1 MLRLIYKRE
10 FLNLVRKKS
19 FWLSTFLVPLLMAG
33 VFGVQIFAGLN
44 ISQDDYIVL
53 VPETDLPEITRYLE
67 SHENYTY
74 KLSPLPIDSL
84 KKQIW
89 ADDHL
94 ILMEIGPQIIEKPTG
109 HATLYNV
116 SSLNLSVVNAIR
128 DHLRDAIRQYKQQD
142 AGISRDQLAALDFD
156 FSVDSV
162 VSSPKEEKRGSEV
175 IAMIVGL
182 VISLLMYVLVAAYGG
197 ILMQGVIEEKTN
209 RIVEVM
215 ISSVKPFKL
224 LMGKVLAIASAGLL
238 QFLLWT
244 ITSYLFVFILGLF
257 AAGMIDPEQ
266 IMATQGPGTP
276 LEAELAQGGME
287 KMLGQVE
294 NFQWGTLLWAF
305 PIYFLGGFFLY
316 GSLFAAAGASVDN
329 IQDAQQLT
337 LPISLPLLIPTILVM
352 NIVQSPNS
360 ALAVTLSM
368 IPFTSPM
375 SMLVRLSTTEVPSWQ
390 VLVSITLL
398 IMGFLG
404 CIWLGSKIY
413 RTGIL
418 MYGKKPSFKELWRW
432 VRY

>member
-1 MLRLIYKRE
+1 MLKLIYKRE
-10 FLNLVRKKS
+10 FFNLVRKRS
-19 FWLSTFLVPLLMAG
+19 FWLSTFLVPVLMAG
-33 VFGVQIFAGLN
+33 VFGIQIFAGLN
-44 ISQDDYIVL
+44 ISQDDYTVL
-53 VPETDLPEITRYLE
+53 VPETSLPEVTQYLA
-67 SHENYTY
+67 SSENFNY
-74 KLSPLPIDSL
+74 KFSPLPIDSL
-84 KKQIW
+84 KKRIW
-89 ADDHL
+89 ADEHL
-94 ILMEIGPQIIEKPTG
+94 ILLELGPQIVAKPTG

-116 SSLNLSVVNAIR
+116 GSLNLSVVTEVR
-128 DHLRDAIRQYKQQD
+128 DHLREAIRQYKQKEV
-142 AGISRDQLAALDFD
+142 GISEAQLAALDFD

-162 VSSPKEEKRGSEV
+162 VSGPKEEKRGSEM

-215 ISSVKPFKL
+215 VSSVKPFKL
-224 LMGKVLAIASAGLL
+224 LLGKVLAIASAGLL
-238 QFLLWT
+238 QFLMWT
-244 ITSYLFVFILGLF
+244 ITSYLLVFIMGLF
-257 AAGMIDPEQ
+257 VVGSIDPEQ
-266 IMATQGPGTP
+266 IMATQGAGTE
-276 LEAELAQGGME
+276 LEAELALSGME
-287 KMLGQVE
+287 KMLGQIE
-294 NFQWGTLLWAF
+294 NFQWMTLLWAF

-360 ALAVTLSM
+360 TLAVTLSM

-375 SMLVRLSTTEVPSWQ
+375 SMLVRLSTTEVPTWQ
-390 VLVSITLL
+390 ILVSISLL
-398 IMGFLG
+398 ILGFLG
-404 CIWLGSKIY
+404 CIWVASKIY

-418 MYGKKPSFKELWRW
+418 MYGKKPGFKELWRW

>member
-10 FLNLVRKKS
+10 FLNLVRKRS
-19 FWLSTFLVPLLMAG
+19 FWLSTFLVPVLMAG
-33 VFGVQIFAGLN
+33 VFGIQIFAGLN
-44 ISQDDYIVL
+44 ISQDDYVVL
-53 VPETDLPEITRYLE
+53 VPETSLPEITQYLE
-67 SHENYTY
+67 STENYTY
-74 KLSPLPIDSL
+74 KLSPLPVDSL

-89 ADDHL
+89 ADDKL
-94 ILMEIGPQIIEKPTG
+94 ILLEIGPQIIKKPTG

-116 SSLNLSVVNAIR
+116 SSLNLSVVTDVR
-128 DHLRDAIRQYKQQD
+128 DHLRDAIREFKQQD
-142 AGISRDQLAALDFD
+142 VGISSEQLAALDFD

-162 VSSPKEEKRGSEV
+162 VSSPKEEKRGSEL

-215 ISSVKPFKL
+215 VSSVKPFKL

-244 ITSYLFVFILGLF
+244 ITSYLLVFILGLF

-266 IMATQGPGTP
+266 IMATQGTGSPVET
-276 LEAELAQGGME
+276 ELAQGGVE

-360 ALAVTLSM
+360 TLAVTLSM

-375 SMLVRLSTTEVPSWQ
+375 SMLVRLSTTEVPAWQ
-390 VLVSITLL
+390 VFLSISLL